1 MCGLASVHSPRLHP
15 VDIHCAVEV
24 EVASVAPCLVMS
36 NGRPELIAEQTQP
49 VASGPAHHPPP
60 PVAGSRSSH
69 QVTQVTRD
77 TLSPLHYTT
86 PLASAGFHHFLPGP
100 HPCILASW
108 HPAPSAPPECVHYST
123 LDAIYSDTG
132 IHPGENCI

>member
-49 VASGPAHHPPP
+49 VASGPAHQP
-60 PVAGSRSSH
+60 PVAGSRSAH

-100 HPCILASW
+100 HPGILASC
-108 HPAPSAPPECVHYST
+108 SARMCQT
-123 LDAIYSDTG
+123 
-132 IHPGENCI
+132 

>member
-1 MCGLASVHSPRLHP
+1 MCGLASVLYPRLHP

-49 VASGPAHHPPP
+49 VASGPAHQPPP

-77 TLSPLHYTT
+77 T
-86 PLASAGFHHFLPGP
+86 
-100 HPCILASW
+100 
-108 HPAPSAPPECVHYST
+108 
-123 LDAIYSDTG
+123 
-132 IHPGENCI
+132 